1 MLVYAAWPFEG
12 PQSGLLMRLLH
23 VDVVVASGR
32 LGGGKGILVVDESL
46 HGRRR
51 ERERRGQGQ
60 AFVVHV
66 VYGNRTQGE
75 ASLAVSRGR
84 RVAAAVSQQLVTTG
98 GLEK

>member
-66 VYGNRTQGE
+66 VYARP
-75 ASLAVSRGR
+75 ASLAVSRGEGPSR
-84 RVAAAVSQQLVTTG
+84 RSDGLTAASY
-98 GLEK
+98 